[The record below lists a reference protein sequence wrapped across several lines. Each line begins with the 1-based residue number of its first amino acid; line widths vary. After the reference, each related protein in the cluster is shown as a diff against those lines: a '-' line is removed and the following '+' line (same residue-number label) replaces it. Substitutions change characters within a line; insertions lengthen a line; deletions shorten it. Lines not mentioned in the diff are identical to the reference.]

1 MQVVKTMELTLRMN
15 GTLAFQNFRAHHLH
29 LILSE
34 PVCSETWEIH
44 FISTSSWRPGFLFC
58 QHGTES
64 SSRQLCCVQPNRR
77 NLTTPKNHHWTFW
90 QTKCNVIQRE
100 SRSWSPLYK
109 NQWWQGSKM
118 NSAVPVSSMKIAYWH
133 IGILVL
139 QMKNAQIK
147 RFPYTLWLPGPI
159 FRFLL
164 SSNDQGG

>member
-15 GTLAFQNFRAHHLH
+15 RTLALQNFRAHHLH

-34 PVCSETWEIH
+34 PVCSKTWENH

-77 NLTTPKNHHWTFW
+77 NLTTPRTTTGHWL
-90 QTKCNVIQRE
+90 TKCNVIQRE

-118 NSAVPVSSMKIAYWH
+118 NSA
-133 IGILVL
+133 G
-139 QMKNAQIK
+139 
-147 RFPYTLWLPGPI
+147 F
-159 FRFLL
+159 L
-164 SSNDQGG
+164 SSSQFYVDCILAYQHTSSANEECTDQAISLYIMAAWTHRPFSVVQQ